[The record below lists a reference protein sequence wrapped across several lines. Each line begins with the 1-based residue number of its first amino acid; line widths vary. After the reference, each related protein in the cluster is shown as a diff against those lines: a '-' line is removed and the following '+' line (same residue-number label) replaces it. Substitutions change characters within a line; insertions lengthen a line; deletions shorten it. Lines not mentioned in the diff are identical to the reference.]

1 MPGTGPAPKDPSQR
15 RRYNQPTRGEWVDLE
30 PLDEPILREYDPDWE
45 LATIITPDGDVR
57 EAPAGVR
64 PEMWEAWRISPVT
77 SQYGPEDIAAIEEL
91 GRRFY
96 ALTPAD
102 QDRRMNQLG
111 LTPKGKR
118 DLRWRTPNEVKTIRK
133 AEEKA
138 NVLKLHAVGKTKS

>member
-1 MPGTGPAPKDPSQR
+1 MAPGLAPKDPAQR

-30 PLDEPILREYDPDWE
+30 PLDEPILREYDPEW
-45 LATIITPDGDVR
+45 ATQVVVTEDGV
-57 EAPAGVR
+57 EEVPSGVR
-64 PEMWEAWRISPVT
+64 REMWEAWREDPVT
-77 SQYGPEDIAAIEEL
+77 SQYSQADIAAIEEL
-91 GRRFY
+91 ASRFY
-96 ALTPAD
+96 LLSYAD

-138 NVLKLHAVGKTKS
+138 KVLKLHAVGKTKS